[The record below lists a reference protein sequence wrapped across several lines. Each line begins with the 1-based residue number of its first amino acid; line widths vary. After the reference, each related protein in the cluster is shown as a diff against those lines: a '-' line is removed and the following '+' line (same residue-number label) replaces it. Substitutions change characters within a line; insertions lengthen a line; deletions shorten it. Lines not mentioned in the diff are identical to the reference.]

1 MTWAQCVE
9 GGGVMT
15 RLSGIFR
22 TFMGIEDRSVLVRQ
36 TGILAVAALLY
47 RQLDWILVALT
58 ASLVAILKYHHV
70 SHLNI
75 FLLLWMGNLL
85 LSWGVIVCSQKVQV
99 DFTLSNGWR
108 RLVNRAAGRSRS
120 LGWALEAGFIM
131 GISLWAG
138 AGPLYIFL
146 REKIPS
152 RSFLV
157 FLLFAVSG
165 IQMALWAGF
174 FVLGYDSLS
183 SLLAAVLPE
192 GRS

>member
-1 MTWAQCVE
+1 M
-9 GGGVMT
+9 GV
-15 RLSGIFR
+15 
-22 TFMGIEDRSVLVRQ
+22 EDRSILVRQ

-70 SHLNI
+70 GHFHI
-75 FLLLWMGNLL
+75 FAILWMGNIL

-108 RLVNRAAGRSRS
+108 RLVTQAAERSRF
-120 LGWALEAGFIM
+120 LGGILEAAFIL

-146 REKIPS
+146 RERIPS
-152 RSFLV
+152 RALLV
-157 FLLFAVSG
+157 ALLFMVSG
-165 IQMALWAGF
+165 IQMAIWAGF

-183 SLLAAVLPE
+183 SLLAAVFPVGE
-192 GRS
+192 E